1 VRINF
6 EIQGKADCIMSRTS
20 GVILFSLCAGAIALA
35 QQTEVTVQNGTV
47 VPAGTLLAC
56 TLDEPN
62 FSSRTAQIGDP
73 VLCHLKSI
81 EMFGRPLIPRGA
93 YLSARLQDYRDPG
106 HFFGKGW
113 LQLEFT
119 SLTLPHGSFPLSAK
133 VISADH
139 YRVQE
144 GKIKGH
150 GHPTRDLVEWTI
162 PILWPMKV
170 LTLPARGPRPTLK
183 GETRIKLRLMD
194 DILLP
199 ELASV
204 AANGLSTKASASLLT
219 REGGDASL
227 PRRGTNVLY
236 RDTSLPT
243 SQPMPISPTQIV
255 QYPARAATNQAQI
268 SKTQPLLTLIAV
280 KDGRVYLVV
289 DYRVDNGNL
298 EFTTHLGARQ
308 AVPLEDFD
316 FPLTGRLNAERGWPF
331 RLN

>member
-1 VRINF
+1 
-6 EIQGKADCIMSRTS
+6 MSRTS

-35 QQTEVTVQNGTV
+35 QQTEVTVQSGTV

-56 TLDEPN
+56 TLNEPN

-93 YLSARLQDYRDPG
+93 YLSARLQEYRDPG

-119 SLTLPHGSFPLSAK
+119 SLTLPHGNFPLSAK

-139 YRVQE
+139 YRVDQA

-150 GHPTRDLVEWTI
+150 GHPTRDLVEWMI

-170 LTLPARGPRPTLK
+170 LMLPARGPRPTLK
-183 GETRIKLRLMD
+183 GETRIRLRLMD

-199 ELASV
+199 ELKSA
-204 AANGLSTKASASLLT
+204 AANGFSTKSSAPLPT

-227 PRRGTNVLY
+227 PRRGTNVFY
-236 RDTSLPT
+236 RDRSLPT
-243 SQPMPISPTQIV
+243 SQPMPISFTEIA
-255 QYPARAATNQAQI
+255 QYPARAATNQAQP
-268 SKTQPLLTLIAV
+268 SKTEPLLTLLAV
-280 KDGRVYLVV
+280 KGGRVYLAV

-298 EFTTHLGARQ
+298 EFTTDLGARQ

-316 FPLTGRLNAERGWPF
+316 FPLTGRLNAERGYPF
-331 RLN
+331 RLK

>member
-1 VRINF
+1 
-6 EIQGKADCIMSRTS
+6 MSRSS

-35 QQTEVTVQNGTV
+35 QQTEVAVQNGTV

-93 YLSARLQDYRDPG
+93 YLSAHLQEYRDPG

-119 SLTLPHGSFPLSAK
+119 SLTLPHGNFPLSAK
-133 VISADH
+133 VISADR
-139 YRVQE
+139 YRVDQE

-162 PILWPMKV
+162 PILWPLKV

-194 DILLP
+194 DILVP
-199 ELASV
+199 ESASV
-204 AANGLSTKASASLLT
+204 TVNGLSTRSSASLPT
-219 REGGDASL
+219 REDSDTSL
-227 PRRGTNVLY
+227 PRRATNAFY
-236 RDTSLPT
+236 RDRGLPT
-243 SQPMPISPTQIV
+243 SPPMPISSTRIAP
-255 QYPARAATNQAQI
+255 YPVRAAPNQAQPP
-268 SKTQPLLTLIAV
+268 KTQSLLTLLAL
-280 KDGRVYLVV
+280 KSGRVYLVV

-298 EFTTHLGARQ
+298 EFTTDLGVRQ
-308 AVPLEDFD
+308 TVPLEDFD
-316 FPLTGRLNAERGWPF
+316 FPLTERLNAERGLPF
-331 RLN
+331 RLICTDTE